1 MTTLYLVDDHEIMRE
16 GLRVLLQA
24 WGHSVVG
31 ESADAGL
38 ALTGIQRLKPDVVLL
53 DLHLKGHSGLEL
65 LEELRRRKL
74 ATRCVVLTML
84 AQPRMVA
91 EALRLGALGYVLKGS
106 AGRELAL
113 AIDAATMGQRYLGSE
128 VVGLA
133 AQSDAAEAPG
143 NPLEALSPRQ
153 RQIITFVVKGLSSAR
168 IATLLH
174 LSPKTVATYRSRLMT
189 KLEVHDLP
197 SLVRLAIRHQLLDT
211 DTQP

>member
-38 ALTGIQRLKPDVVLL
+38 ALTGIQKLKPDVVLL

-65 LEELRRRKL
+65 LEELHRRKL
-74 ATRCVVLTML
+74 STRCVVLTML

-153 RQIITFVVKGLSSAR
+153 RQIITFVVKGLSSSK